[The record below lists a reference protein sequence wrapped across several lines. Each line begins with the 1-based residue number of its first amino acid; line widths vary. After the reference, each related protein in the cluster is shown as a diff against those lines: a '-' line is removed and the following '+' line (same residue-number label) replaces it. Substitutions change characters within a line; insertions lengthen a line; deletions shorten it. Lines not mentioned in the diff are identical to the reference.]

1 MKRVFPAI
9 LVAITLAGCGG
20 RTPQPITVASRYDN
34 NLNCSDLEAEI
45 EQNNARLQALAAEK
59 GVTLSKNVAVGA
71 AGILFFPIWF
81 ALDLSDAAGQ
91 EISQL
96 QARQTY
102 LAEMAGRKCN
112 QPEPKKQTK
121 R

>member
-1 MKRVFPAI
+1 MNRVIPVL
-9 LVAITLAGCGG
+9 LVAATLSACGG
-20 RTPQPITVASRYDN
+20 RTAQPVTVATRYDN
-34 NLNCSDLEAEI
+34 NLSCSDLEAEI

-59 GVTLSKNVAVGA
+59 GVTLTKNVAVGA

-81 ALDLSDAAGQ
+81 AMDLNDAAGQ

-102 LAEMAGRKCN
+102 LAEMAGRKCHG
-112 QPEPKKQTK
+112 K

>member
-1 MKRVFPAI
+1 MKRVLPVI
-9 LVAITLAGCGG
+9 LIALTLTACAG

-34 NLNCSDLEAEI
+34 NLSCSDLEAEI

-59 GVTLSKNVAVGA
+59 GVTLTKNVAVGA

-102 LAEMAGRKCN
+102 LAEMAGRKC
-112 QPEPKKQTK
+112 QAQETKKPSK
-121 R
+121 K

>member
-1 MKRVFPAI
+1 MKHALPVILIAI
-9 LVAITLAGCGG
+9 SLSACAG
-20 RTPQPITVASRYDN
+20 RSAQPITVASRYDN
-34 NLNCSDLEAEI
+34 KLSCADLETEI

-59 GVTLSKNVAVGA
+59 GVTLTKNVAVGA

-102 LAEMAGRKCN
+102 LAEMASRKC
-112 QPEPKKQTK
+112 PGKK
-121 R
+121 

>member
-1 MKRVFPAI
+1 MRSIFLA
-9 LVAITLAGCGG
+9 LVITTLAGCGG
-20 RTPQPITVASRYDN
+20 RTPQPITVASRYDREMS
-34 NLNCSDLEAEI
+34 CADLETEI
-45 EQNNARLQALAAEK
+45 DQNNARLQALAAEK
-59 GVTLSKNVAVGA
+59 GVTLTKNVAVGA

-102 LAEMAGRKCN
+102 LAEMSGRKCAV
-112 QPEPKKQTK
+112 QEPSKRGKK
-121 R
+121 

>member
-1 MKRVFPAI
+1 MKRVIPVV

-20 RTPQPITVASRYDN
+20 RTAQPITVASRYDREMS
-34 NLNCSDLEAEI
+34 CADLEAEI

-59 GVTLSKNVAVGA
+59 GVNLTKNVAVGA

-81 ALDLSDAAGQ
+81 ALDLNDAAGQ

-112 QPEPKKQTK
+112 EQPAKRGKK
-121 R
+121 

>member
-1 MKRVFPAI
+1 MKRLLPVI
-9 LVAITLAGCGG
+9 LLGLSLSACGG
-20 RTPQPITVASRYDN
+20 RTAQPITVASRYDN
-34 NLNCSDLEAEI
+34 SLSCNDLETEI

-59 GVTLSKNVAVGA
+59 GVTLTKNVAVGA

-102 LAEMAGRKCN
+102 LAEMAGRKC
-112 QPEPKKQTK
+112 QGGKK
-121 R
+121 